1 MTKPTF
7 SVTKNGTPL
16 DPQLYTWD
24 EKTKTFSTTEN
35 GLVLDFRN
43 MGGCTFKTSSGCTF
57 DTGDDCTFKTSSG
70 CTFDTGSGCTFQT
83 GAGCTFDT
91 GSYCTFQTG
100 AGCTFDTGSYCTF
113 NTGAGCTF
121 KTGDD
126 CTFKTSSGCVIVRRD
141 EFQVIQPAVG
151 ETIKL
156 CPYCIPGYISKR
168 EDEDAFYKEIDGKR
182 VEHVIIDGIL
192 SEVVKKRANVL
203 HVKNYGEENISYI
216 VKDGE
221 KYSHGATLKEARENL
236 IYKLSNR
243 DKSKYESFTPET
255 ELTLAEA
262 IEMYRVITGA
272 CEPGTRY
279 FVDNILP
286 PERKADKKKYTVK
299 EVIELTRGQYN
310 HHELVEF
317 LG

>member
-24 EKTKTFSTTEN
+24 EKTKTFSTTED

-43 MGGCTFKTSSGCTF
+43 MSGCTFNTGASCTF
-57 DTGDDCTFKTSSG
+57 DTGYDCTF
-70 CTFDTGSGCTFQT
+70 DT

-91 GSYCTFQTG
+91 GY
-100 AGCTFDTGSYCTF
+100 GCTFYTD
-113 NTGAGCTF
+113 A
-121 KTGDD
+121 
-126 CTFKTSSGCVIVRRD
+126 GCVIVRRD
-141 EFQVIQPAVG
+141 EFQVIQPADG